1 MFQPY
6 IKKYFAIVEDWELE
20 KKKSRTMHKVQKR
33 PEDVVPVSTE
43 NKSEIMKGR
52 MENSD
57 AHRVRK

>member
-1 MFQPY
+1 
-6 IKKYFAIVEDWELE
+6 
-20 KKKSRTMHKVQKR
+20 MHKVQRR

-52 MENSD
+52 MENND